1 MKKINLIFT
10 CLFVITGSAIAQVNL
25 SNGLVGH
32 YQFDGNGNDASGNS
46 NGLTNQGATPTI
58 DRNGNANSAMSFN
71 GSSYM
76 IGNNKSLPTAAN
88 SRTISVWVNN
98 ATPHSNNNG
107 QHYFTYGPQKLYE
120 GFQLFSRGTHQGPNN
135 IIRVSSIGQ
144 DLSHNYTYSQNRW
157 MHIVSTYEDK
167 KVKLWI
173 DGSLV
178 DSSVFKSLW
187 STTLDSIVIGRS
199 DLRHSFAG
207 FFNGSIDELRIYNR
221 VLSNREIGS
230 LFKGCIDTTVSIND
244 TINNGDSI
252 LLAGSY
258 RMVSGNYSDTLQK
271 SSGCDSIIST
281 NLFVKSM
288 NNTAVKGTLDRVSLS
303 IFPNPTSGLITIKG
317 LNAEQ
322 QFNLTVVNV
331 LGEMIF
337 EKDFIGENQVD
348 FSQQNSGIYFVV
360 LSDEKNTFSKRI
372 VLEK

>member
-1 MKKINLIFT
+1 
-10 CLFVITGSAIAQVNL
+10 
-25 SNGLVGH
+25 
-32 YQFDGNGNDASGNS
+32 
-46 NGLTNQGATPTI
+46 
-58 DRNGNANSAMSFN
+58 
-71 GSSYM
+71 M
-76 IGNNKSLPTAAN
+76 IGNNKSLPAAAN

-120 GFQLFSRGTHQGPNN
+120 GFQLFSRGTNQGPNN

-178 DSSVFKSLW
+178 DSSVFKSPW
-187 STTLDSIVIGRS
+187 NTTLDSIVIGRS

-230 LFKGCIDTTVSIND
+230 LFKGCIETTVIIND